1 LKISKILS
9 DNYNC
14 VDGSFVYYLHEM
26 SKFNETAFWDYYNS
40 LVELTQTT
48 KNKGSLDR
56 EILHFVCRTYNYIL
70 TSFMWHFSPQ
80 DLYSISNLP
89 DEITPYIERLEF
101 AFDGFIRGILF
112 DEEIF
117 ELKNPMK

>member
-1 LKISKILS
+1 
-9 DNYNC
+9 
-14 VDGSFVYYLHEM
+14 M